1 MISSVASTTLVS
13 GLATQ
18 SRVAETAAANIANV
32 LTPDYQARRGQVVSA
47 SPAGASYV
55 PLPPEGE
62 AADLAREVVD
72 LMGAKQAYV
81 AAARAFSAIART
93 EKEGLDILA

>member
-1 MISSVASTTLVS
+1 MISSVSSTTLAS
-13 GLATQ
+13 GLAAQ

-62 AADLAREVVD
+62 VDLTRDVVD
-72 LMGAKQAYV
+72 LMGARQAYV
-81 AAARAFSAIART
+81 ATARAFSSIART
-93 EKEGLDILA
+93 EKEGLDVLA